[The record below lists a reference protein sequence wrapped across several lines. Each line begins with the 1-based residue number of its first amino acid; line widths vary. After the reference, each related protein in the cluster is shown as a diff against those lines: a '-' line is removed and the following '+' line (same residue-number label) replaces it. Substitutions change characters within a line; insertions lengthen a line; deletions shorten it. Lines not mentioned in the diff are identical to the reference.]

1 MTEQAGQQGRLGG
14 RAARKARRAAPPPAA
29 ERPIR
34 PGLEGGLYRPLS
46 EGEMKKIH
54 RAALEVLERIGVAE
68 AIESC
73 QELVV
78 GAGGRV
84 NDKGRLC
91 FPRALIEDVIA
102 RAGRNF
108 VLHAQDPERDLDLS
122 GRRVHFGTAG
132 AAVNMLD
139 FETGA
144 YRDSTLAD
152 LYDIARLVDTL
163 DNIHW
168 LLRPLVCRDMAT
180 NEELDI
186 NTAYACMSGTTKH
199 IGTSIFDPRHV
210 ETVIAMFDTVLG
222 GEGRFRQRP
231 FCHISTTFV
240 VPPLR
245 FAEDA
250 CRALEAAVR
259 LGMPVLLLSAGQ
271 AGATSPAALAGALV
285 QGVAEVLAG
294 LVYVNLL
301 APGHPAI
308 FGVWPLVSDLRTG
321 AFSGG
326 SGEQALLMAAGAQMA
341 NFYDLPGGVAAAMS
355 DSKLPDAQAGYE
367 KGYTTALAGLAGANL
382 IYESAGMLASLL
394 AASFEGFVIDNDLLG
409 AILRTVRGIEV
420 TDEKLSVDVIAE
432 VTAGEGHYLGHAQ
445 TLSLMERDY
454 VYPQVGDR
462 RSPKDWQEDG
472 AVDVRE
478 RAQRY
483 VRQTLAGHYPTH
495 IDPAI
500 DRRIRERFPIR
511 LPRGLMEPGDARWA
525 AP

>member
-1 MTEQAGQQGRLGG
+1 Q
-14 RAARKARRAAPPPAA
+14 AA
-29 ERPIR
+29 ERAVR
-34 PGLEGGLYRPLS
+34 PGLEGGRYRPLTDR
-46 EGEMKKIH
+46 EMEQVH
-54 RAALEVLERIGVAE
+54 RAALEVLERIGLAE

-84 NDKGRLC
+84 NDTGRLC
-91 FPRALIEDVIA
+91 FPRALVEDILA

-132 AAVNMLD
+132 AAVNVLD
-139 FETGA
+139 LETGA

-152 LYDIARLVDTL
+152 LYDLARLVDTL

-168 LLRPLVCRDMAT
+168 FLRPLVCRDMAT

-199 IGTSIFDPRHV
+199 IGTSIIDPRYV
-210 ETVIAMFDTVLG
+210 EPVVAMFDTVLG
-222 GEGRFRQRP
+222 GEGRFRRQP
-231 FCHISTTFV
+231 FCHLSSCFV

-245 FAEDA
+245 FAQDA
-250 CRALEAAVR
+250 CRTLEAAVR

-285 QGVAEVLAG
+285 QAVAEVLAG

-308 FGVWPLVSDLRTG
+308 FGAWPLVSDLRTG

-326 SGEQALLMAAGAQMA
+326 SGEEALLMAASAQMA
-341 NFYDLPGGVAAAMS
+341 NFYDLPGGVAAGMS

-394 AASFEGFVIDNDLLG
+394 ATSFEGFVIDNDLLG
-409 AILRTVRGIEV
+409 AVLRTVRGIEV
-420 TDEKLSVDVIAE
+420 TDEKLSVDVIEE
-432 VTAGEGHYLGHAQ
+432 VVDGEGHYLGHDQ

-462 RSPKDWQEDG
+462 RNPDDWREDG
-472 AVDVRE
+472 AADVRE
-478 RAQRY
+478 RARQE
-483 VRQTLAGHYPTH
+483 VRATLARHYPTH

-500 DRRIRERFPIR
+500 DRSIRERFPIR
-511 LPRGLMEPGDARWA
+511 LPRDHMRPGNARWA
-525 AP
+525 AA